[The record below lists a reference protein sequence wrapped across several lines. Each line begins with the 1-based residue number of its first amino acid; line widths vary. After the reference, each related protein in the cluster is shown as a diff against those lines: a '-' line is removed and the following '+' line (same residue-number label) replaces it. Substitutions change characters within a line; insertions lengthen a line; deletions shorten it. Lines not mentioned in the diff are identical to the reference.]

1 MEKKQF
7 QGFENLEVWKSA
19 CQLSVETYEAF
30 RGLKDFGFKD
40 QVCRAS
46 VSIPSN
52 IAEGYERNGQK
63 EFIRFLN
70 IAKGSCGEFK
80 TQIYIAQKIGY
91 LEKEIAQNL
100 LSKAR
105 NIAAMLTSL
114 INSIMNR
121 QKKV

>member
-7 QGFENLEVWKSA
+7 QGFENLEVWKTS
-19 CQLSVETYEAF
+19 CQLCVETYAAF

-91 LEKEIAQNL
+91 LEKEVAQNL
-100 LSKAR
+100 LIMAR
-105 NIAAMLTSL
+105 NIAAMLTKL
-114 INSIMNR
+114 INSMLNR
-121 QKKV
+121 QKTE